1 MPLSSA
7 LSSGAYGPEEMTAT
21 ITRSRFEP
29 NTMSEY
35 DPNKLFLYWTVEP
48 DEQTVQDFPEYD
60 SIRYSIGQDWETFD
74 DGKTIEHPRGTTR
87 MNPNTNYG
95 KVIERVTN
103 MPEAVKVFEAR
114 EQELGLSEGQL
125 YAPIWEGMTFK
136 FQKITFEGSAD
147 RGVPDYSRD
156 MPVEFMGVDGETAG
170 GSNSGSNNQEL
181 VNELTQLANNSS
193 SNSEFVKAASKKQE
207 VINDDDLFEL
217 VTSGQFYKE
226 AVNE

>member
-1 MPLSSA
+1 
-7 LSSGAYGPEEMTAT
+7 
-21 ITRSRFEP
+21 
-29 NTMSEY
+29 MSEY

-87 MNPNTNYG
+87 MNPQTNYG
-95 KVIERVTN
+95 KVIERVSN

-156 MPVEFMGVDGETAG
+156 MPVEFVGVDGETG
-170 GSNSGSNNQEL
+170 GSNSGGNNQEL
-181 VNELTQLANNSS
+181 IAELEQLANNSS

-207 VINDDDLFEL
+207 VINDDDLFEQ
-217 VTSGQFYKE
+217 VTNGEFYKE
-226 AVNE
+226 AIAGTLQQG